1 MKGAT
6 HPGPE
11 TVASIDILQRESDVR
26 RVAQGSV
33 IFKQGDAA
41 DCLYAV
47 IEGSVEIRINGVK
60 VETVTHGGVF
70 GEMAL
75 IDSRPRSGTAIAVS
89 DCTLAAI
96 SEKRFLR
103 LVESTPQFA
112 LQIMRVI
119 TDRLRH
125 SSAH

>member
-1 MKGAT
+1 M
-6 HPGPE
+6 
-11 TVASIDILQRESDVR
+11 ASIDILQRESDVR
-26 RVAQGSV
+26 RVVQGSV

-47 IEGSVEIRINGVK
+47 IEGAVEIRINGVK

-75 IDSRPRSGTAIAVS
+75 IDSRPRSGTAIAAT

-119 TDRLRH
+119 TDRLRR